1 MFNSQGRMSDPNFL
15 NQNHNYKKGRGG
27 MGMNHN
33 DSDEDDY
40 IVGPES
46 NHSSIKRRPF
56 AG

>member
-1 MFNSQGRMSDPNFL
+1 MSDPNFL

-56 AG
+56 AGQKRSS

>member
-1 MFNSQGRMSDPNFL
+1 MNL
-15 NQNHNYKKGRGG
+15 NKNYKRGRGG
-27 MGMNHN
+27 MGMNN

-56 AG
+56 AGAKRGS